1 MSYKYQRNASC
12 SCQDHVTI
20 GSVQYVVADV
30 MTFTPDKVPCGDNM
44 DDLVMYYQDL
54 HQLLDPELLITSTY
68 QIWKQ
73 RGHVFCE
80 SVFLAWN
87 LAIRSLSHQV
97 YARPFRK
104 TILHSCLALL
114 DLLAALDKE
123 FIREDHH
130 CDSFFPFGGLRFGLG
145 VDLVMALIDK
155 G

>member
-1 MSYKYQRNASC
+1 MLSHFGASRSHVNPMSYKYQRNASC

-30 MTFTPDKVPCGDNM
+30 MTFTPDISRQSALWRQHGHVLPRSSSIAPK
-44 DDLVMYYQDL
+44 
-54 HQLLDPELLITSTY
+54 LLITSTY

-73 RGHVFCE
+73 RGHVFCQ

-104 TILHSCLALL
+104 TIFLQLSTKNLSGRIITATHSFPLAVFVL
-114 DLLAALDKE
+114 DLE
-123 FIREDHH
+123 
-130 CDSFFPFGGLRFGLG
+130 
-145 VDLVMALIDK
+145 
-155 G
+155 